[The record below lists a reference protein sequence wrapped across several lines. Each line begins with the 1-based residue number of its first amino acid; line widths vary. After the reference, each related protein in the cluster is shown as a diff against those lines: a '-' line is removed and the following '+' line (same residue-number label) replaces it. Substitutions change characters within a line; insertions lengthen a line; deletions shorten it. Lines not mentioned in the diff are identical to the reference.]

1 MAPGLKEEKNE
12 VMVNLQDESFIS
24 YKQSTKVIS
33 SYNTN
38 FENSKSKYESRKQN
52 PDFDD
57 ENSLDGEFA

>member
-33 SYNTN
+33 SYKTN
-38 FENSKSKYESRKQN
+38 WENSKSKYESRKQN

>member
-1 MAPGLKEEKNE
+1 
-12 VMVNLQDESFIS
+12 MVNLQDESFIS
-24 YKQSTKVIS
+24 YKKSTKVIS

-57 ENSLDGEFA
+57 ENSLDGEFT